1 MSRQCRCKKGYC
13 SVVDNKCSNCRTK
26 KEQQAFLNRP
36 MPKLPTITVVNKHHK
51 AEGEYIGRGSPL
63 GNKWTHLDSKHP
75 DVIKVAT
82 REEAVA
88 EYRKWLEG
96 KIEACDEVVCNEL
109 NRLVDIAH
117 RNGELK
123 LQCFCSPLSCH
134 GDVIKQTILSAWS
147 K

>member
-1 MSRQCRCKKGYC
+1 M
-13 SVVDNKCSNCRTK
+13 TK
-26 KEQQAFLNRP
+26 PN
-36 MPKLPTITVVNKHHK
+36 IHVVNKHHK
-51 AEGEYIGRGSPL
+51 LTGEYIGRGSPL

-96 KIEACDEVVCNEL
+96 KIEACDEAVCNEL

-117 RNGELK
+117 RDGVLK
-123 LQCFCSPLSCH
+123 LQCFCAPKACH
-134 GDVIKQTILSAWS
+134 GDVIKETILSAWS
-147 K
+147 KA